1 MDYESKYLKYK
12 QKYLELK
19 EQLGGIIGDRARYE
33 EKVYRYCNERLT
45 KSVHENKNVV
55 EYIEKM
61 CLETVYY
68 FMSELHKANK
78 LDEFRVLYNDK
89 TKGVLSGAIHIE
101 PLIEIF
107 KSGKSVEEIH
117 KYLDENLNIRVS
129 MTLLDMVV
137 KFILGKSKSFKKVS
151 GFFDDEIRLR
161 NAHTDIDKDR
171 SRDEMCL
178 NNFHAPNQSGKVEG
192 NKDCLSMVE
201 LLEPY
206 LPLEKTKYTEAELTK
221 FNVGSNIFT
230 APSQNL
236 TVDVFAAGLS
246 GHTIDI
252 LLLMTTFVFNKVKKE
267 NVFLVVYTCLIWM
280 LNYYHHSLR
289 EIVAI
294 AFIFIDDAHNRN
306 ILLGLFK
313 KVNMTGDDYK
323 EKIDS
328 VFEMLE
334 KELCVLSTKKYV
346 PDYPIVE
353 NKTLFETLLIGAAD
367 KSIKSRLELIETKEN
382 MVKFLNLLHTIKTNL
397 SLELP

>member
-19 EQLGGIIGDRARYE
+19 KQLGGIIGDRAKYE
-33 EKVYRYCNERLT
+33 EKVYRYCNERLA
-45 KSVHENKNVV
+45 KSVTENTNIIK
-55 EYIEKM
+55 YIENM

-78 LDEFRVLYNDK
+78 LDEFTALYKEK
-89 TKGVLSGAIHIE
+89 TKGVLSGAIKIE
-101 PLIEIF
+101 PLVEVF
-107 KSGKSVEEIH
+107 KTNKSVNEIH
-117 KYLDENLNIRVS
+117 EYLDQNLNIRVS

-161 NAHTDIDKDR
+161 NAHTEIDINR

-178 NNFHAPNQSGKVEG
+178 KDFHAPNKSGKVEG
-192 NKDCLSMVE
+192 NKDCLPMVD

-206 LPLEKTKYTEAELTK
+206 TALEREKYTEDELK
-221 FNVGSNIFT
+221 NFNVGSNIFT

-294 AFIFIDDAHNRN
+294 AFIFVDDAYNRH
-306 ILLGLFK
+306 ILLELFK
-313 KVNMTGDDYK
+313 KGNISGDDYK
-323 EKIDS
+323 QKIDS

-334 KELCVLSTKKYV
+334 KELCVLNTKKYV
-346 PDYPIVE
+346 PDYPMVGS
-353 NKTLFETLLIGAAD
+353 KTLFEVLLEGNAD

>member
-1 MDYESKYLKYK
+1 MDFESKYLKYK

-19 EQLGGIIGDRARYE
+19 KQLGGIIGNRANYE
-33 EKVYRYCNERLT
+33 YKVYKYCNERLA
-45 KSVHENKNVV
+45 KSVAENKSVV
-55 EYIEKM
+55 EYIENM

-68 FMSELHKANK
+68 FLSELHKANK
-78 LDEFRVLYNDK
+78 LDEFTALYNEK
-89 TKGVLSGAIHIE
+89 TKGVLSGAIHVE
-101 PLIEIF
+101 PLIEVF
-107 KSGKSVEEIH
+107 KTGKEGNIRE
-117 KYLDENLNIRVS
+117 YLDKNLNIRIS

-137 KFILGKSKSFKKVS
+137 KFILGKSPSFKKVS

-161 NAHTDIDKDR
+161 DSHTTIDKDR
-171 SRDEMCL
+171 TRDEMCL
-178 NNFHAPNQSGKVEG
+178 KEFYAPNETGKVEG
-192 NKDCLSMVE
+192 NKDCLPMVD

-206 LPLEKTKYTEAELTK
+206 TLLEKAKYSEADIIK

-267 NVFLVVYTCLIWM
+267 NVFLMVYTCLIWM
-280 LNYYHHSLR
+280 LNYFHHSLR

-294 AFIFIDDAHNRN
+294 AFIFIDDAHNRD
-306 ILLGLFK
+306 ILLELFK
-313 KVNMTGDDYK
+313 KVSVSGNEYK
-323 EKIDS
+323 EKIDN

-334 KELCVLSTKKYV
+334 KEIYILNKKKYI
-346 PDYPIVE
+346 PDYPMVG
-353 NKTLFETLLIGAAD
+353 NKTLFEALLLGNAD
-367 KSIKSRLELIETKEN
+367 KSIKSRLNLIETKEN

>member
-33 EKVYRYCNERLT
+33 NKVYRYCNERLT

-68 FMSELHKANK
+68 FMNELHKANK
-78 LDEFRVLYNDK
+78 LDEFRVLYNNK

-117 KYLDENLNIRVS
+117 KYLDTNLNIRVS

-137 KFILGKSKSFKKVS
+137 KFILGKSKSFKRVS
-151 GFFDDEIRLR
+151 EFFDNYIRLR
-161 NAHTDIDKDR
+161 NAHTEIDAER
-171 SRDEMCL
+171 ERDEMCL
-178 NNFHAPNQSGKVEG
+178 GNFHAPNKSGKVEG
-192 NKDCLSMVE
+192 NKDCLPMVE

-206 LPLEKTKYTEAELTK
+206 LPLEKAKYTEDELK
-221 FNVGSNIFT
+221 NFNVGSNIFT

-236 TVDVFAAGLS
+236 TADVFAAGLS

-252 LLLMTTFVFNKVKKE
+252 LLLMTTFVFNKIKKE
-267 NVFLVVYTCLIWM
+267 NVFVLVYTCLIWM

-294 AFIFIDDAHNRN
+294 AFIFIDDGYNRE
-306 ILLGLFK
+306 ILLELFE
-313 KVNMTGDDYK
+313 KVNMKGDNYK
-323 EKIDS
+323 QKIDNI
-328 VFEMLE
+328 FEMLE
-334 KELCVLSTKKYV
+334 KELLILNTKKYV
-346 PDYPIVE
+346 PDYPMVKD
-353 NKTLFETLLIGAAD
+353 KTLFAVLLEGHATDFIN
-367 KSIKSRLELIETKEN
+367 KRLELIKTSEN
-382 MVKFLNLLHTIKTNL
+382 MSKFLSLLHNIKKDL
-397 SLELP
+397 KIAIP

>member
-1 MDYESKYLKYK
+1 MDYELKYLKYK

-19 EQLGGIIGDRARYE
+19 EQLGGVIGERANYE
-33 EKVYRYCNERLT
+33 YKVYQYCNERLT
-45 KSVHENKNVV
+45 ESVSNNPNIIK
-55 EYIEKM
+55 YIKKM
-61 CLETVYY
+61 CIETVYY
-68 FMSELHKANK
+68 FINEIYKANK
-78 LDEFRVLYNDK
+78 LDEFNTLYNEK
-89 TKGVLSGAIHIE
+89 TKGVLSGAIKIE
-101 PLIEIF
+101 PLVEKF
-107 KSGKSVEEIH
+107 KSEKENDIRVFLE
-117 KYLDENLNIRVS
+117 DNLNIRSS

-161 NAHTDIDKDR
+161 NAHTEIDKSR
-171 SRDEMCL
+171 ERDEMCL
-178 NNFHAPNQSGKVEG
+178 SDFYTPNNSGKVKG
-192 NKDCLSMVE
+192 NKDCLPMVK

-206 LPLEKTKYTEAELTK
+206 LPLEKTKYTEEELIN

-236 TVDVFAAGLS
+236 TVDIFAAGLS

-267 NVFLVVYTCLIWM
+267 NVFLLAYTCLIWM

-294 AFIFIDDAHNRN
+294 AFIFIDDAYNRN
-306 ILLGLFK
+306 ILLELFK
-313 KVNMTGDDYK
+313 KKNMNENYK
-323 EKIDS
+323 EKIDN
-328 VFEMLE
+328 VFDMLE
-334 KELCVLSTKKYV
+334 KEICILNKRKYV
-346 PDYPIVE
+346 PDYPMVGD
-353 NKTLFETLLIGAAD
+353 KTLFETLLTGND

-382 MVKFLNLLHTIKTNL
+382 MVKFLNLLHNIKTNL